1 MELIQ
6 IMKFALLFILLS
18 SSFLS
23 QTQVMMA
30 DENSSASVST
40 VSKNEEN
47 PTRRQPNQNLTPEQ
61 QERRK
66 QMVSA
71 SWIMLI
77 GVAILGGILLLIV
90 FLFGNRVRRIARK
103 PLPDAPLRDPMWY
116 LKNKASDTSEL
127 TDEAADTDH
136 E

>member
-6 IMKFALLFILLS
+6 IMKFALLFILLTSNILSPPHVIIAGEIPAKVTSENREDS
-18 SSFLS
+18 SIE
-23 QTQVMMA
+23 QTA
-30 DENSSASVST
+30 R
-40 VSKNEEN
+40 K
-47 PTRRQPNQNLTPEQ
+47 PTPEQ

-66 QMVSA
+66 QMISA

-90 FLFGNRVRRIARK
+90 FLFGNRIRRIARK
-103 PLPDAPLRDPMWY
+103 PLPNAPLRDPMWY
-116 LKNKASDTSEL
+116 LKNKANDTSEL

>member
-1 MELIQ
+1 MKLIHLMRLMLFFVLLAANLSGQPELI
-6 IMKFALLFILLS
+6 AAGDDS
-18 SSFLS
+18 SVANLE
-23 QTQVMMA
+23 QV
-30 DENSSASVST
+30 D
-40 VSKNEEN
+40 
-47 PTRRQPNQNLTPEQ
+47 QQLTPDQ

-66 QMVSA
+66 QLLSA

-90 FLFGNRVRRIARK
+90 FLFGNRLRRILRK

-116 LKNKASDTSEL
+116 LKKKASDTSEL